1 MGVVMIP
8 RSDVMFDPWNDQE
21 MERGWSPLFTM
32 HETWANDPS
41 SMTSSPNERGNR
53 FGGSECNI
61 WLVVVFESDT
71 SFHLQCL
78 PLRLV

>member
-1 MGVVMIP
+1 MGVVIMP
-8 RSDVMFDPWNDQE
+8 RSDVMFDPWKDQE

-41 SMTSSPNERGNR
+41 SMTSRPNDKGSR
-53 FGGSECNI
+53 FGGSECKI
-61 WLVVVFESDT
+61 ELLVIYQSGK

-78 PLRLV
+78 PFRPI

>member
-1 MGVVMIP
+1 MGVVIMP

-41 SMTSSPNERGNR
+41 SMTSRPNDKGSR
-53 FGGSECNI
+53 FGGSECKI
-61 WLVVVFESDT
+61 WLV
-71 SFHLQCL
+71 
-78 PLRLV
+78 